1 MSDDPK
7 TLLRDGVR
15 IPLPRDATERM
26 AFEAWMKRNRVSDPY
41 NPEHHYDNLGAFRG
55 GVDRAPGEEGH
66 FPDTYK
72 LPGHKT
78 FSNESQY
85 ATGENAKY
93 AGSWPADAKTDADF
107 IPPAQKY
114 APKDPRF
121 ESLILNLL
129 NAIAGSKIHDR

>member
-1 MSDDPK
+1 MADD

-15 IPLPRDATERM
+15 IPLPSQTERA
-26 AFEAWMKRNRVSDPY
+26 AFAEWAKRNGVNDPFH
-41 NPEHHYDNLGAFRG
+41 PDHHYDNVSAFRAG
-55 GVDRAPGEEGH
+55 IDRAPGQEGH

-85 ATGENAKY
+85 ATGDNAKY
-93 AGSWPADAKTDADF
+93 AGSWPPNAQTDADF

-114 APKDPRF
+114 APADPRF
-121 ESLILNLL
+121 ASLILNLL
-129 NAIAGSKIHDR
+129 NAIGSSKVSR